1 MKLKGASLLELSLAI
16 GFAIVVFT
24 TSLHLVQE
32 ATERVN
38 KALRF
43 QTFQLTGVQGLWH
56 MSLSQP
62 WAFMGATASSV
73 LLDQDVTLFEGTS
86 LTLDRYLYNS
96 GIWSTTAS
104 LTEVHKLTLS
114 HTDFSQTLFVFQA
127 PHQSLGYL
135 RSTLGLLQVALME
148 YYKVYGGYPAT
159 QSLQTL
165 ISTGLLPSLP
175 NNPYTQEDTS
185 NTNTRNLTDW
195 YYSNTGGVRSIYAYT
210 HPDLIFSW

>member
-24 TSLHLVQE
+24 TSLFLIQE
-32 ATERVN
+32 STERVN

-43 QTFQLTGVQGLWH
+43 QSFQLTGVQGLWH
-56 MSLSQP
+56 TSLSQP
-62 WAFMGATASSV
+62 WAFVGATASSV
-73 LLDQDVTLFEGTS
+73 LLDQDVTLFEGTILTLNRYIYSSGTWGTTTS
-86 LTLDRYLYNS
+86 LT
-96 GIWSTTAS
+96 GI
-104 LTEVHKLTLS
+104 HKLTLS
-114 HTDFSQTLFVFQA
+114 HSDFLQTLFVFQA
-127 PHQSLGYL
+127 PHQSIEYL

-165 ISTGLLPSLP
+165 VSTGLLPSLP

-195 YYSNTGGVRSIYAYT
+195 YYSNAGGVRSIYAYT
-210 HPDLIFSW
+210 HPNIIVSW